1 MANGN
6 KSKSNANKRSL
17 NFAKKVKQVVREE
30 LQEELENKVAV
41 IGLDNESID
50 TSAIP
55 SGIVSSASNFI
66 QLLPSIGQGTGQY
79 NERIGNEIRLRSLDI
94 KMLLQYK
101 RMVEDDP
108 LAVEDSNVGVRVM
121 ILRQK
126 ENNDFVQFY
135 NQANT
140 DNLLENGA
148 ITTPGPAPFS
158 GDTFN
163 LFQKIN
169 REQFSVRYDKT
180 FYMDRHQATGSG
192 ATIFYQ
198 KTPRPTFVSHRLTF
212 GKQGLKL
219 TYGEATDTT
228 PTNFPY
234 LMVIGIASTSG
245 AGVPSD
251 NLINYSY
258 TANANYTDA

>member
-1 MANGN
+1 MPYG
-6 KSKSNANKRSL
+6 KSKRSANKRSVS
-17 NFAKKVKQVVREE
+17 FAKKVKAVVREE
-30 LQEELENKVAV
+30 LQEELESKVAV
-41 IGLDNESID
+41 IGLDNESVD

-55 SGIVSSASNFI
+55 SGDVSSKSNFI
-66 QLLPSIGQGTGQY
+66 QLLPTISQGTGQY
-79 NERIGNEIRLRSLDI
+79 NERVGNEIRLRSIDI

-108 LAVEDSNVGVRVM
+108 IALQDSNIGVRVM
-121 ILRQK
+121 ILKQK
-126 ENNDFVQFY
+126 EHNDFVDFL
-135 NQANT
+135 
-140 DNLLENGA
+140 DNAATNDLLENGA
-148 ITTPGPAPFS
+148 IVEPGPAAFS
-158 GDTFN
+158 GNTFN

-198 KTPRPTFVSHRLTF
+198 KTPRPTFLSHKLTF
-212 GKQGLKL
+212 GKNGLKL
-219 TYGEATDTT
+219 TYGKAEETT

-245 AGVPSD
+245 AGVPSN

-258 TANANYTDA
+258 TANASYTDA